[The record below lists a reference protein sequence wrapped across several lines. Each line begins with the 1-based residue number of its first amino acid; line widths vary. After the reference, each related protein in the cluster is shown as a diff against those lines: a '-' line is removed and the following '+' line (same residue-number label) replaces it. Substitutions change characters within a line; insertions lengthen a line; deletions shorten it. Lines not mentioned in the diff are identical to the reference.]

1 MKTVN
6 NNFNGNSSSCDKAI
20 LSTKDF
26 NFHNISALSDN
37 ALAVMQ
43 FISNSENNS
52 NNYHNKI
59 NHPTEMT
66 VQSTVDMHGSQVKQS
81 EHSICYLSD
90 RNDRNGEHSVEFKC
104 MNKVQINHRLNDVAV
119 SSSKNNLV
127 RKRLRKNNFLR
138 RIINKTANN
147 QCDAHAKSKD
157 FSIDF
162 LLNLNKI

>member
-1 MKTVN
+1 MF
-6 NNFNGNSSSCDKAI
+6 NFN
-20 LSTKDF
+20 
-26 NFHNISALSDN
+26 NISALSAN

-43 FISNSENNS
+43 FINNSENNS

-59 NHPTEMT
+59 NHTDKMT
-66 VQSTVDMHGSQVKQS
+66 AQSTVDTHGSQQGN
-81 EHSICYLSD
+81 EHSNCYDYLSD
-90 RNDRNGEHSVEFKC
+90 LDDRNGEYSNEFKC
-104 MNKVQINHRLNDVAV
+104 MNKVQMNHRINDVAV
-119 SSSKNNLV
+119 SSSKNYLV
-127 RKRLRKNNFLR
+127 RKGLHNNNFLR